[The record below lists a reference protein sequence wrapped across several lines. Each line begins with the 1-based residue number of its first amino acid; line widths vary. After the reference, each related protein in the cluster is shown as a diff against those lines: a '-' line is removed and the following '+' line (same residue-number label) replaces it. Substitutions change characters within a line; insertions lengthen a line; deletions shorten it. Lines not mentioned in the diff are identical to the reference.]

1 MLYHVKLSVTSIEV
15 LLGLQW
21 KLWNMVKTV
30 QRNPYNISENI
41 IVEVG
46 TKGTMISNHV
56 SCGLND

>member
-30 QRNPYNISENI
+30 QRNPYNISEYN
-41 IVEVG
+41 
-46 TKGTMISNHV
+46 
-56 SCGLND
+56 CGSGNQRNPDI